1 MSGLNL
7 APHSVRPLFTRSRS
21 HTTPSQ
27 NSAVPAEAE
36 EAPAKPSRP
45 PSSGRA
51 NSFSPNTKPS
61 EARTT
66 PANFTFDTA
75 STHSKSHR
83 HHVLRHRHTQSEA
96 HKQKEE
102 VLPHLTSKLIAERN
116 APKHRP
122 VDALGRLESQRSY
135 LNGHGASG
143 EASVLY
149 PYHGNQQRRRA
160 SSDPKPVRQRPKGEV
175 EQALDRA
182 YAMKLSGRAATTK
195 ADVDHLK
202 QRREDAEEELR
213 DKLSRLNQTGTDITR
228 RLDYTYYSLLEKIGS
243 LVSTIGSFQ
252 SLSKQSHDLIENF
265 SKEATALDSSTR
277 GRTETFREGFDV
289 RQLRVAELEGRGV
302 KAQEKATKLSDRLE
316 SARKKVQE
324 WESREAVA
332 VKKRERWWKGVW
344 GTVGTILGII
354 VLIICWKEWM
364 GAGDPVQAGL
374 GTHWRQLV
382 NGSDAPGRAEVPDD
396 VKGILREIGTRH
408 KSHMPLLSSL
418 APASPTAKETPDT
431 RLRVFDEL

>member
-7 APHSVRPLFTRSRS
+7 ATHSVPPFFTRSHS

-27 NSAVPAEAE
+27 NRDVPE
-36 EAPAKPSRP
+36 EEPPAKPSRP

-51 NSFSPNTKPS
+51 NSFSLNTKPRQ
-61 EARTT
+61 ATT
-66 PANFTFDTA
+66 APANFTFDTA
-75 STHSKSHR
+75 SAHSKSHK

-102 VLPHLTSKLIAERN
+102 ALPHLTSKLIAERN
-116 APKHRP
+116 APKYRP
-122 VDALGRLESQRSY
+122 VDAVKRIESQRSY
-135 LNGHGASG
+135 LSGLGASG
-143 EASVLY
+143 DASVLY
-149 PYHGNQQRRRA
+149 PYHGNQLRRRA
-160 SSDPKPVRQRPKGEV
+160 SSDPKPVRQKPKGEV

-182 YAMKLSGRAATTK
+182 YAMKLSGRAATTQ

-202 QRREDAEEELR
+202 QRAEEAEEELR
-213 DKLSRLNQTGTDITR
+213 DKLSTLNQTGTDITR

-277 GRTETFREGFDV
+277 DRTETLREGFEA
-289 RQLRVAELEGRGV
+289 RQVRVAGLEGRGV
-302 KAQEKATKLSDRLE
+302 QAQEKATKLSARLE
-316 SARKKVQE
+316 SARRKVQE
-324 WESREAVA
+324 WERREAEA

-344 GTVGTILGII
+344 GTFGTTLGII

-364 GAGDPVQAGL
+364 GAGDPVQAEL

-382 NGSDAPGRAEVPDD
+382 NGSDSPGRPEVPDD
-396 VKGILREIGTRH
+396 VKSILKDIGTRH
-408 KSHMPLLSSL
+408 KSHIPLLSSL
-418 APASPTAKETPDT
+418 APASPTAMETADT
-431 RLRVFDEL
+431 RLRVLDEL